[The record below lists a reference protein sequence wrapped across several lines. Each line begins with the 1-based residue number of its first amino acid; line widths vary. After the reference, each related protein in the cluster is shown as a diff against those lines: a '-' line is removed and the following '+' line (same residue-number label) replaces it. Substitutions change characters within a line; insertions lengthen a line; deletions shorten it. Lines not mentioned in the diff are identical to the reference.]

1 MKFTAFFSISLALAL
16 AANAQTNTA
25 AFDSPSGQT
34 TGPARAM
41 SLQDCIQQALAH
53 NLGLQIQRYNPVK
66 ALYTLRSDYGGF
78 DPAFSFS
85 AQHGY
90 SQSAGSG
97 FDSNTG
103 LPRAGSITKSDTLDS
118 SLGGLLPWGMTYSL
132 FGNIGESHGTSLV
145 TNSFNNTRGQIGAA
159 LNQPLLKGLWI
170 DGTRLTIR
178 LDKLNLK
185 QSDLGLRRYV
195 MDLVTRVET
204 EYYQVIAARE
214 NVKVRQKA
222 LELAERLLAE
232 NKKRVEVGALAPLD
246 EKQAASQVAT
256 ARADLVSARQA
267 LALAQNALKSDLTD
281 NYRDLHDSELE
292 PTETLAA
299 PVQIFNLQ
307 ESWTQGMTQ
316 RPDLLQ
322 IRLDLEKAGI
332 QLKYDRNQLFPQLDV
347 FGSYGYNAGGAA
359 TVELSDGFRDFRNRD
374 VPFYTYGAK
383 ISIPLSLQSERN
395 RFKFTKL
402 TVKQALLTVKGYE
415 QGILTEIDNDIITAK
430 ASYERVDATRAAREY
445 AGAALEAEQKKLES
459 GKSTS
464 FFVLQ
469 LQRDLTAALS
479 AEISALADYNISLAA
494 LALAEGS
501 TLDRRSINV
510 EVK

>member
-1 MKFTAFFSISLALAL
+1 MKFTAYFAISLALAL

-25 AFDSPSGQT
+25 TFDSPSGQT

-41 SLQDCIQQALAH
+41 SLQDCIQEALAH

-66 ALYTLRSDYGGF
+66 ALYTLRSDYGGY

-85 AQHGY
+85 AEHGY
-90 SQSAGSG
+90 NQSPGSG
-97 FDSNTG
+97 FDSTTG
-103 LPRAGSITKSDTLDS
+103 LPRPGSISKSDTLNS

-132 FGNIGESHGTSLV
+132 FGNIGESYGTALV
-145 TNSFNNTRGQIGAA
+145 TNSFDNTRGQIGAN

-178 LDKLNLK
+178 LDKINLK
-185 QSDLGLRRYV
+185 QSDLGLRNYI
-195 MDLVTRVET
+195 MTLVTKVEGD
-204 EYYQVIAARE
+204 YYGVIAARE

-222 LELAERLLAE
+222 LELADRLLAE
-232 NKKRVEVGALAPLD
+232 NRKRVEVGALAPLD

-267 LALAQNALKSDLTD
+267 LALAQNTLKSDMTD
-281 NYRDLHDSELE
+281 NYRDLHDAELE
-292 PTETLAA
+292 PTEALAA
-299 PVQIFNLQ
+299 PAQVFNLQ
-307 ESWTQGMTQ
+307 ESWTKGMTQ

-322 IRLDLEKAGI
+322 FRLDLEKAGI
-332 QLKYDRNQLFPQLDV
+332 QLKYDRSQLFPQLDV
-347 FGSYGYNAGGAA
+347 FGSYGYSAGGAA

-374 VPFYTYGAK
+374 LPFYTYGAK
-383 ISIPLSLQSERN
+383 ISIPLSLQAERN
-395 RFKFTKL
+395 RFKSTKL
-402 TVKQALLTVKGYE
+402 TVKQAVLSVKAKE
-415 QGILTEIDNDIITAK
+415 DGILIEIDNDVITAK

-479 AEISALADYNISLAA
+479 AEIGALADYNISLAA

-501 TLDRRSINV
+501 TLERRSINV